1 VLTRFRW
8 MRTAAVMLRRAT
20 VAVAASALGGCYAQT
35 PLTTL
40 PAPATH
46 VVAELND
53 AGRVEMAAQVG
64 PSVTKIEGVLDSART
79 DSEYTVHVTY
89 VSFIDGTVAKWTGEP
104 VTLRP
109 RYVGTLYE
117 RHLAKGRTAI
127 FVGGLTVA
135 LGVFAFTRGLG
146 VLGGGGESPTPG
158 GSNSG
163 SNSRWVH
170 P

>member
-1 VLTRFRW
+1 MLTRFRA
-8 MRTAAVMLRRAT
+8 MRTAAAMVRRAA
-20 VAVAASALGGCYAQT
+20 VAVVASALGGCYAQT
-35 PLTTL
+35 PLMSM
-40 PAPATH
+40 PAPETH
-46 VVAELND
+46 VVAQLND
-53 AGRVEMAAQVG
+53 AGRVGMAAQVG
-64 PSVTKIEGVLDSART
+64 PSVTSIEGVLDSVRT
-79 DSEYTVHVTY
+79 DSEFTVHVTF
-89 VSFIDGTVAKWTGEP
+89 VSFIDGTVARWSGEP

-109 RYVGTLYE
+109 GYVGTLYE
-117 RHLAKGRTAI
+117 RHLSKGRTAV

-146 VLGGGGESPTPG
+146 VLGGGGESSTPG